1 MSLGRTPTVARARC
15 GMFTR
20 LKAQTGSA
28 LVITMGTLAVLTISS
43 TTVVAYSTSNA
54 RSGSD
59 SKENERSFSLSEAG
73 LNNAMAVLANPVNNA
88 LDSDLLPST
97 EATASSATYEGGTAK
112 WYGTLDRATAMWT
125 ITALGLHNNP
135 TGSGVAQVRRK
146 LVAKVPVIPT
156 NTQPNNNP
164 AWNYIFARATGSP
177 CDVTL
182 SNNLSGQSR
191 FYVAGNLCLNNNVD
205 ITSESLIVRGNLDL
219 SNNADVG
226 TIGSRVET
234 YVGGNC
240 RYGGGSWTTPN
251 CGGNQDS
258 RHVFSKI
265 MPGGSV
271 GVNSAAPLIP
281 EPEADWPAWYE
292 NASPGPAQSCTSS
305 SGTPPTFD
313 NNYPDRNNSLGTF
326 ELAAASSYSCRVG
339 PGANTTLTGAMNS
352 SQTTVSVASATGFPT
367 SAFRIR
373 IDDEYMNVTGGFG
386 TTTWTV
392 QRGVNGSTAASH
404 VTSQTLTWDDSN
416 ASGMIIWNATTKTLT
431 LKGTIFVD
439 GSASIT
445 NGTINKYDGQ
455 ATLYLSGVFYV
466 NNGSKLCGG
475 VSGSECAFAAWNPN
489 NELLTIVTNSSGG
502 TAGVGNGILIDN
514 NGQFQG
520 GLFATYDVE
529 FSNNSRS
536 DGPIVGRTVKLAN
549 NVQNDQFPTITTVPA
564 GMPGNPEVYAQPNPP
579 QLFAG

>member
-1 MSLGRTPTVARARC
+1 MRFGAVHSASHALC
-15 GMFTR
+15 GMFSK
-20 LKAQTGSA
+20 LKHQRGSA
-28 LVITMGTLAVLTISS
+28 LVMSVGMLAVLTISG
-43 TTVVAYSTSNA
+43 TTLVAYSTSNA
-54 RSGSD
+54 RSGSY
-59 SKENERSFSLSEAG
+59 SKDNERSFSLAEAG

-97 EATASSATYEGGTAK
+97 EATASSSAYEGGTAK
-112 WYGTLDRATAMWT
+112 WYGTLDRSTAMWT
-125 ITALGLHNNP
+125 ITSIGLYNNP
-135 TGSGVAQVRRK
+135 TGAGVAQVRRK

-164 AWNYIFARATGSP
+164 AWNYIYARATGNT

-182 SNNLSGQSR
+182 NNNLSGQSR
-191 FYVAGNLCLNNNVD
+191 FYVAGNLCLDNNVD

-219 SNNADVG
+219 GNNADVG
-226 TIGSRVET
+226 TTASRIEG

-240 RYGGGSWTTPN
+240 RYGGGAWATP
-251 CGGNQDS
+251 CTGDQDS
-258 RHVFSKI
+258 RHIFSKL
-265 MPGGSV
+265 MPSGTV
-271 GVNSAAPLIP
+271 GVNNAAPLIP

-305 SGTPPTFD
+305 SGTPPAFD
-313 NNYPDRNNSLGTF
+313 HDYPSHNNSLGTF
-326 ELAAASSYSCRVG
+326 ELTPATSYACRVG
-339 PGANTTLTGAMNS
+339 PGANTTLAGAVNAS
-352 SQTTVSVASATGFPT
+352 STTVSVASASGFPVT
-367 SAFRIR
+367 PFRIR

-392 QRGVNGSTAASH
+392 TRGVNESTATSH
-404 VTSQTLTWDDSN
+404 VTSQTVTWDDSD

-431 LKGTIFVD
+431 VKGTMFID

-445 NGTINKYDGQ
+445 NGSVNMYNGQSTI
-455 ATLYLSGVFYV
+455 YLAGVFYI
-466 NNGSKLCGG
+466 NNGSKFCGG
-475 VSGSECAFAAWNPN
+475 VSGSECAFATWNPN

-502 TAGVGNGILIDN
+502 LAGTGNGILVDN
-514 NGQFQG
+514 NAQFQG
-520 GLFATYDVE
+520 GLFATYDVQ
-529 FSNNSRS
+529 FVNNSRS